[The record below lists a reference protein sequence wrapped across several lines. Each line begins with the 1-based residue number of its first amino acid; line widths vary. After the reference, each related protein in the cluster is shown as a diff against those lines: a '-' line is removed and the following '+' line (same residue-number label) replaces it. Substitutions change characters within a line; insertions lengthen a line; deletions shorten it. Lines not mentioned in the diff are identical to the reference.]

1 MMTVAARRQHN
12 QENVP
17 QNGAKEAET
26 REIARPSLVN
36 GMQSKAFFVFGV
48 SFVALGLVLLLLST
62 PGLAW
67 PLSYTICNPNGC
79 AAASRGGENLRLW
92 TLVQSAIDT
101 SAASPLGNWHL
112 VRTPGPEKGEEIVSV
127 MHTADALDSDPEF
140 AGLVIRCRPKLPLQI
155 AFVLITPFPPRAH
168 PKITV
173 SADHASIHFKSDVI
187 PPGSM
192 LALPKEAEVLAKGPW
207 QSTKKLTVDIEGD
220 GSKIHGVV
228 SLENLSAALAHLQV
242 NCPSQ

>member
-26 REIARPSLVN
+26 TEIARPSLVN
-36 GMQSKAFFVFGV
+36 DMQNKASLICSVGL
-48 SFVALGLVLLLLST
+48 VALGLALALQST
-62 PGLAW
+62 PGSAW
-67 PLSYTICNPNGC
+67 PLSHLICNPNGC
-79 AAASRGGENLRLW
+79 EVPSRGGENLRPW
-92 TLVQSAIDT
+92 TLVQGAIDT

-112 VRTPGPEKGEEIVSV
+112 VRTPGPEKGEEIVSI

-173 SADHASIHFKSDVI
+173 STDHTSVHFKSDVI
-187 PPGSM
+187 PPGST
-192 LALPKEAEVLAKGPW
+192 LALPNEAEVLAKGPW
-207 QSTKKLTVDIEGD
+207 RSTKKLTVDIEGD
-220 GSKIHGVV
+220 GAKMHGIV
-228 SLENLSAALAHLQV
+228 SLENLSAAMAHLQA
-242 NCPSQ
+242 NCPWQ